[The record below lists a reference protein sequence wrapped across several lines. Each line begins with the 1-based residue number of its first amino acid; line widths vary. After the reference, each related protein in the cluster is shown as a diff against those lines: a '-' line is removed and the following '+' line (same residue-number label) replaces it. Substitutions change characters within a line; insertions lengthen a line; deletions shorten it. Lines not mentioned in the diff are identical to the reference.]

1 MRERVLGRGNS
12 LCEGEKLSPAAS
24 LERENNWVLIRE
36 EPRQGAPGLEGP
48 GMPREGFWP
57 LSRDRLAGW

>member
-1 MRERVLGRGNS
+1 MREHVLGRGNS

-36 EPRQGAPGLEGP
+36 EPRQGAPVWKGLECHVKDSG
-48 GMPREGFWP
+48 RFQET
-57 LSRDRLAGW
+57 D